1 MLTKEMKQQLIDKI
15 QSTDDANI
23 LEEVYRILEVSTQ
36 EVDMIVLSD
45 DQKTKIDRGIKDIE
59 EGRYLTHDEANLEIN
74 EWLKK

>member
-1 MLTKEMKQQLIDKI
+1 MLTKEMKKQLIDKI
-15 QSTDDANI
+15 QSTEDANI

-59 EGRYLTHDEANLEIN
+59 EGRYLTHDEANREIN